1 MRFQY
6 LCSYSIRHQSYSCA
20 KQQSTDL
27 QLGHNILSPF
37 FRMGIW
43 TWLQVLEVQ
52 YICFLFY
59 RSQFDGQVYIQ
70 KKRKELENSRSSIK
84 EREKVIQQ
92 LKTDPNHGFLSFFV
106 CRNPVAHMLSVYNHI
121 KLMVETGKF
130 VKFHG
135 AKHDVKKFP
144 SWEEYLRILTWP
156 KNRPLTLVEKKM
168 QTVGLIFKI
177 FLHLLYLN
185 EI

>member
-1 MRFQY
+1 MY
-6 LCSYSIRHQSYSCA
+6 VW
-20 KQQSTDL
+20 
-27 QLGHNILSPF
+27 F
-37 FRMGIW
+37 FA
-43 TWLQVLEVQ
+43 
-52 YICFLFY
+52 C
-59 RSQFDGQVYIQ
+59 RSQYDGQVYIQ

-84 EREKVIQQ
+84 EREKVIQR
-92 LKTDPNHGFLSFFV
+92 LKVDSNHEFLSFFV
-106 CRNPVAHMLSVYNHI
+106 CRNPVAHMLSVYNHL

-135 AKHDVKKFP
+135 AKHEVKKFP
-144 SWEEYLRILTWP
+144 SWEEYLKILTWP

-177 FLHLLYLN
+177 FLYLLYLN

>member
-1 MRFQY
+1 MCGS
-6 LCSYSIRHQSYSCA
+6 L
-20 KQQSTDL
+20 
-27 QLGHNILSPF
+27 P
-37 FRMGIW
+37 
-43 TWLQVLEVQ
+43 
-52 YICFLFY
+52 
-59 RSQFDGQVYIQ
+59 RSQYDGQVYIQ

-84 EREKVIQQ
+84 EREKVIQK
-92 LKTDPNHGFLSFFV
+92 LKVDSNHEFLSFFV
-106 CRNPVAHMLSVYNHI
+106 CRNPVAHMLSVYNHL

-135 AKHDVKKFP
+135 AKHEVKKFP

-177 FLHLLYLN
+177 IFYSL
-185 EI
+185 